1 MSNVDQSASKQGVE
15 ETGPAVIQSL
25 VNNRL
30 TLTMNRAHQKNV
42 LSAEIIGGLR
52 AGLAEAEQHDDVRMV
67 VITNT
72 GSTFCA
78 GADLKSAKP
87 AIVDSAKDGGPDP
100 TLPDNPFVALLQAIR
115 HCPKPVLARMD
126 GHATGGGVGVA
137 AVCDLS
143 VVRDDALIGFTEVRV
158 GVAPAIISVVCLPKM
173 RPGDAAELMLGGERI
188 TGRRAADLG
197 LINYAEP
204 GDSLDNRVD
213 MLCNAVLK
221 GGPSAVAATKALM
234 QTVPQMSVDEAFA
247 DMALLSAHLFTS
259 EEAAE
264 GMAAFKERRTPRWR
278 PTEA

>member
-87 AIVDSAKDGGPDP
+87 AIVDSAKTADP
-100 TLPDNPFVALLQAIR
+100 TQPCRTTRSWRCFKPSVTVQSLYWPGWTATQPVAVSALPPCVTSR
-115 HCPKPVLARMD
+115 SCE
-126 GHATGGGVGVA
+126 T
-137 AVCDLS
+137 
-143 VVRDDALIGFTEVRV
+143 
-158 GVAPAIISVVCLPKM
+158 M
-173 RPGDAAELMLGGERI
+173 R
-188 TGRRAADLG
+188 
-197 LINYAEP
+197 
-204 GDSLDNRVD
+204 
-213 MLCNAVLK
+213 
-221 GGPSAVAATKALM
+221 
-234 QTVPQMSVDEAFA
+234 
-247 DMALLSAHLFTS
+247 
-259 EEAAE
+259 
-264 GMAAFKERRTPRWR
+264 
-278 PTEA
+278 